1 MIAVGVAIYVPF
13 LRLNNRL
20 VVRNS
25 KEEMDGL
32 ISFIRE
38 KEKLIIDMTVSSIAE
53 VSKECGPDFRLSM
66 NLTAK
71 SLFWDVDKYIDKTL
85 KKYNVK
91 PLQLRIEIT
100 EQDVLSKAT
109 MVIEKMN
116 HLKDQGHVMMI
127 DDFGM
132 GQYNS

>member
-1 MIAVGVAIYVPF
+1 MIPVGVAIYVPF
-13 LRLNNRL
+13 LRLNDRL
-20 VVRNS
+20 AVRNA

-53 VSKECGPDFRLSM
+53 VSKECGPDFRIS
-66 NLTAK
+66 
-71 SLFWDVDKYIDKTL
+71 
-85 KKYNVK
+85 
-91 PLQLRIEIT
+91 
-100 EQDVLSKAT
+100 
-109 MVIEKMN
+109 MN

-132 GQYNS
+132 GQHNS

>member
-1 MIAVGVAIYVPF
+1 
-13 LRLNNRL
+13 
-20 VVRNS
+20 
-25 KEEMDGL
+25 
-32 ISFIRE
+32 
-38 KEKLIIDMTVSSIAE
+38 
-53 VSKECGPDFRLSM
+53 M

-71 SLFWDVDKYIDKTL
+71 SLLWDVDKYIDKIL

-91 PLQLRIEIT
+91 PSQLWLEIT

-116 HLKDQGHVMMI
+116 HLKAQGHVMMI

-132 GQYNS
+132 G